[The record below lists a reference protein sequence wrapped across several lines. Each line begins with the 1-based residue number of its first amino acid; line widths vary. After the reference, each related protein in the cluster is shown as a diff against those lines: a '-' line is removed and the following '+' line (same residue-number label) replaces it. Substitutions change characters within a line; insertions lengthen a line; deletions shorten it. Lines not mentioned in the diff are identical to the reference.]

1 MVAGQRKEDVMEQR
15 GVLLKGIA
23 RVLNAGGCA
32 LLNIYDAAT
41 SIKTSKTSVLPGAK
55 EGLQAQLA
63 ESEKRMEKIKQR
75 ILAIEDEEKAARE
88 AATKSAETKTEP
100 VADAGEPAASA
111 APAAAEGSTDA
122 VAEEAKEIVAAAAE
136 TPEHELQKDTAEPEA
151 PVAGEVAT
159 DAVTEEVSER
169 VAEAAE
175 TPEHELQKDTAESE
189 APVAVEVATDAVT
202 QENTA
207 TEVFEKMLKSDLLK
221 LCLEKGIEAD
231 KKMTKPEIIALILGR
246 S

>member
-1 MVAGQRKEDVMEQR
+1 MEQR
-15 GVLLKGIA
+15 GVLLRGIA

-75 ILAIEDEEKAARE
+75 IRAIEEEEKAARE
-88 AATKSAETKTEP
+88 AAIKSAETKAEP
-100 VADAGEPAASA
+100 VAEAGEPAASA
-111 APAAAEGSTDA
+111 APVASEVSTDA
-122 VAEEAKEIVAAAAE
+122 VTEGVSEKVAEAAE
-136 TPEHELQKDTAEPEA
+136 TPDHELQKDTAEAEA
-151 PVAGEVAT
+151 PVVGEA
-159 DAVTEEVSER
+159 S
-169 VAEAAE
+169 
-175 TPEHELQKDTAESE
+175 PG
-189 APVAVEVATDAVT
+189 AVT

-207 TEVFEKMLKSDLLK
+207 AEGFEKMLKSDLLK

-231 KKMTKPEIIALILGR
+231 KKMTKPEIIELILKR

>member
-111 APAAAEGSTDA
+111 AP
-122 VAEEAKEIVAAAAE
+122 
-136 TPEHELQKDTAEPEA
+136 
-151 PVAGEVAT
+151 VAG
-159 DAVTEEVSER
+159 S
-169 VAEAAE
+169 
-175 TPEHELQKDTAESE
+175 
-189 APVAVEVATDAVT
+189 
-202 QENTA
+202 
-207 TEVFEKMLKSDLLK
+207 SDRR
-221 LCLEKGIEAD
+221 CD
-231 KKMTKPEIIALILGR
+231 GR
-246 S
+246 SIREGCGSGRNTRA

>member
-1 MVAGQRKEDVMEQR
+1 MEQR
-15 GVLLKGIA
+15 GVLLRGIA

-41 SIKTSKTSVLPGAK
+41 SIKTSKTSVLPGEK
-55 EGLQAQLA
+55 GSLQAQLG
-63 ESEKRMEKIKQR
+63 ESEKGIEKIKQR
-75 ILAIEDEEKAARE
+75 IKAIEEEEKAARE
-88 AATKSAETKTEP
+88 AATKSAETKAEP
-100 VADAGEPAASA
+100 VAEAGEHAASA
-111 APAAAEGSTDA
+111 APVGSEVSTDA
-122 VAEEAKEIVAAAAE
+122 GTEKAKGI
-136 TPEHELQKDTAEPEA
+136 
-151 PVAGEVAT
+151 
-159 DAVTEEVSER
+159 

-189 APVAVEVATDAVT
+189 APVAGEASPGAVM

-207 TEVFEKMLKSDLLK
+207 TEGLEKMLKGDLLK

-231 KKMTKPEIIALILGR
+231 KKMTKPEIIELILKR

>member
-41 SIKTSKTSVLPGAK
+41 SIKTSKTSVLPGEK
-55 EGLQAQLA
+55 GSLQARLA

-75 ILAIEDEEKAARE
+75 ILAIEEEEKAARE
-88 AATKSAETKTEP
+88 AATKSAETKAEP

-136 TPEHELQKDTAEPEA
+136 TPEHELQKDTTEFEA
-151 PVAGEVAT
+151 PVDGEASIGAET
-159 DAVTEEVSER
+159 KEEVS
-169 VAEAAE
+169 
-175 TPEHELQKDTAESE
+175 
-189 APVAVEVATDAVT
+189 
-202 QENTA
+202 
-207 TEVFEKMLKSDLLK
+207 TEVLETMLKADLLK
-221 LCLEKGIEAD
+221 LCMEKGIEAD
-231 KKMTKPEIIALILGR
+231 KRMTKTEIIALILGD
-246 S
+246 

>member
-88 AATKSAETKTEP
+88 AATKSAETKAEP

-159 DAVTEEVSER
+159 DAVT
-169 VAEAAE
+169 
-175 TPEHELQKDTAESE
+175 
-189 APVAVEVATDAVT
+189 

-207 TEVFEKMLKSDLLK
+207 TEVFEKMLTSDLLK

-231 KKMTKPEIIALILGR
+231 KKMTKPEIIALILER